1 MARVLLIRHAAN
13 DYTQAGKLAGWKAGV
28 SLNKSGR
35 EEAALLAEQ
44 LAGAPIEAVY
54 SSPLARALQT
64 ARPIAVARHLQV
76 VRCARLGEVRYGD
89 WQGKSLKS
97 LRRRKLWRLIQ
108 QRPSAA
114 KFPGGESIRA
124 VQVRAVAAMEELV
137 ARHPNDCI
145 AVVSHGDVI
154 KMILAFYVGMAL
166 DLYQRIVIST
176 ASVSELGFFS
186 GEVRLLRVNQ
196 TMTAQWEN

>member
-1 MARVLLIRHAAN
+1 MDLGLADKVALVTGGSRGIGRSIALA
-13 DYTQAGKLAGWKAGV
+13 LAGEGCKVAICA
-28 SLNKSGR
+28 R
-35 EEAALLAEQ
+35 CEE
-44 LAGAPIEAVY
+44 
-54 SSPLARALQT
+54 PLARALQT
-64 ARPIAVARHLQV
+64 ARPIAAARHMRV
-76 VRCARLGEVRYGD
+76 RRCARLGEVRYGD

-108 QRPSAA
+108 HRPSAA
-114 KFPGGESIRA
+114 KFPGGESIRS

-154 KMILAFYVGMAL
+154 KMIVAFYLGMAL
-166 DLYQRIVIST
+166 DLYQRIVIRT

-186 GEVRLLRVNQ
+186 DEVRLLRVNQ
-196 TMTAQWEN
+196 TMTEPWEN